1 MWPYWQPLDSCLFC
15 ACQCL
20 VSNSSLKIN
29 IRINTEVVPL
39 LHMHAAPTC
48 TIPPATS
55 SLSFKAQLS
64 WQESFCLCADPHKS
78 SQACKEVVTDNP
90 AAAWVLYPVCSK
102 AIGVGLLWGASSPV
116 FRCSLKHVP
125 SLYIICGTL
134 SFVIFFSSA
143 YFLLGNTVLFSY
155 PVLTYAFTHC
165 FFSFFSRQTSK
176 QTTSRTSKPPTLNPF
191 SFVNDQRSL
200 RCKITFLCLIM
211 PSQVAKCNAVV
222 TPPGP

>member
-143 YFLLGNTVLFSY
+143 YFLLGNTL
-155 PVLTYAFTHC
+155 
-165 FFSFFSRQTSK
+165 FFSLTQSLLMLSLTVSFLSFPDKHQSK
-176 QTTSRTSKPPTLNPF
+176 QLPEHPNLQLSIL
-191 SFVNDQRSL
+191 
-200 RCKITFLCLIM
+200 FLL
-211 PSQVAKCNAVV
+211 
-222 TPPGP
+222 